1 MITPHQL
8 ISKQDV
14 FRDTHPL
21 DKVFVRVNMIKKK
34 RVGFNNFILAAIES
48 ISKDFGN
55 TLILHIT
62 T

>member
-1 MITPHQL
+1 M
-8 ISKQDV
+8 SKQDV
-14 FRDTHPL
+14 FRGTHPL
-21 DKVFVRVNMIKKK
+21 EKVFVRVNMIKKK
-34 RVGFNNFILAAIES
+34 RVGFTNFILAAIDY